1 MRTADD
7 RQVARALLS
16 ASVLLS
22 TFAGSLLFT
31 PAAAQTVTP
40 ARYNVLFIVV
50 DDLRPELG
58 AYGKDYMHT
67 PHIDSL
73 AARGMVFERA
83 YAQAPICS
91 PSRMSFLTGMRVSG
105 TDIRINNYPLRSRH
119 PDIVTLPQRFRES
132 GYRTTAQGKVF
143 HGNTGDSLSWDRY
156 DDGPANRSVY
166 QLAKN
171 RAVDNYHA
179 GDGRGR
185 PYEGPDVPDSVLSD
199 GLIAKR
205 SIVDLRAFPREA
217 PFFQAFGPLKP
228 HLPFIAPR
236 RYWDLYPADATGL
249 YERLRAAP
257 AGAPPYAMHDNGE
270 TRNYYDVPAEGPFDD
285 VLEDSLARGY
295 AAAVSYADAQ
305 VGRVLETLAATG
317 RADSTIVV
325 LFGDH
330 GYRLGDLDHWGK
342 NALYELDLRVPLIVV
357 HPELPPGRSEAIVEL
372 VDLYPTLLEMT
383 GVAPPPHE
391 LDGESLLAAWG
402 QDSPG
407 DALALAEYSKGDLI
421 GVSVRDVRYRLTE
434 WRRSGNLDEVVDVEL
449 YDYEADGG
457 IERVNRAGEAEYA
470 EAIEELGR
478 AIDDYVRDT
487 QVTNR

>member
-1 MRTADD
+1 M
-7 RQVARALLS
+7 ALALI
-16 ASVLLS
+16 ANLGCALAVL
-22 TFAGSLLFT
+22 T
-31 PAAAQTVTP
+31 PASAQVSSPPP
-40 ARYNVLFIVV
+40 ARYNVLFVVV

-58 AYGKDYMHT
+58 AYGKAYMHT

-105 TDIRINNYPLRSRH
+105 TDIRRNNYPLRARH
-119 PDIVTLPQRFRES
+119 PDIVTLPQRFRDS
-132 GYRTTAQGKVF
+132 GYRATAHGKVF
-143 HGNTGDSLSWDRY
+143 HGTIGDSLSWDRY
-156 DDGPANRSVY
+156 DDSPHNRAVY

-171 RAVDNYHA
+171 RAVDDKH
-179 GDGRGR
+179 DGEEGVRGR

-205 SIVDLRAFPREA
+205 SIADLHAFPPDA

-236 RYWDLYPADATGL
+236 RYWDLYPAHATSM
-249 YERLRAAP
+249 YARVRATP

-270 TRNYYDVPAEGPFDD
+270 TRNYYGVPAEGPFDA

-305 VGRVLETLAATG
+305 VGRVLAALEATG

-342 NALYELDLRVPLIVV
+342 NALYELDLRVPLVIV
-357 HPELPPGRSEAIVEL
+357 HPDLPPGRSEAIVEL

-383 GVAPPPHE
+383 GLAPPTHQ
-391 LDGESLLAAWG
+391 LDGESLLEVWG
-402 QDSPG
+402 QAAPG
-407 DALALAEYSKGDLI
+407 DGLALAEYSKGDLI
-421 GVSVRDVRYRLTE
+421 GVSVRDARYRLTE
-434 WRRSGNLDEVVDVEL
+434 WRRGDDLGEVVDLEL

-457 IERVNRAGEAEYA
+457 IERLNRAGEPDYA
-470 EAIEELGR
+470 EVEMRLREAV
-478 AIDDYVRDT
+478 ADYVAEAAA
-487 QVTNR
+487 NR